1 MATSIQEYLRRAEQD
16 PMYAG
21 RRETQDIRNAL
32 QSISSYQTSK
42 AVGQALGVDA
52 EAQPKKGIVT
62 RVLGDIIG
70 APGRAIKAGVADI
83 IGFDDPRLREQG
95 VLGSAVR
102 GFRGDIDI
110 TGGDLIDADRA
121 QGRLGRAA
129 RLAGA
134 FAIDVGLDPVTYI
147 GTPAALG
154 RKAAVIQASY
164 GAGKI
169 FKSAA
174 AARSKAT
181 GETVEAAENALRGQL
196 FNRSSEGQQLNQLRT
211 TRNVSDEEIKK
222 RIAEQGGD
230 AYMQRIAEAEI
241 GELVGQSLWAE
252 GRQGIIK
259 NLTAEFSQT
268 ANISEDAARVMASE
282 VFTELG
288 PRVRGG
294 LFFVNPF
301 TGREIARVTSGTGE
315 SLGGLGVALNKAR
328 AQIAVRGGRV
338 TQSISGEYGE
348 AFQMIREDI
357 LKYGAGS
364 AGPRSM
370 TLGKYVGA
378 KEMRRIER
386 SVNRGLSREV
396 LNITS
401 EATLLKNKLGMT
413 DDEFNRLLAEG
424 VLNPNNIPDGV
435 AAEVHAV
442 GAKMALSM
450 RRLRENLVESGVSV
464 GDMGETYMPL
474 VATKEGGAFFDKAG
488 NLVARDTGAVG
499 ATGSGAVG
507 FKTERGRDSYF
518 RNVQDLTDEP
528 WRYGYEVGDSVALK
542 PELANIAAV
551 GEQTQQ
557 FIPQGQIDDFRR
569 FVDAKIDQ
577 AAAGRWSLP
586 ETVKGFLEQAK
597 AEGISVSFPS
607 QANLDRVVMRPFET
621 DVIKITQG
629 YFSGAVPRIA
639 RRAMLDAGV
648 RSGVLQ
654 VRDAATSQ
662 ELTDRV
668 GRQWMADYA
677 GVAKELQSNP
687 GIAKLVANGALD
699 GETLTAVAMLDEQ
712 NLVKIIDNMG
722 LDRSL
727 PNTQAQA
734 AVVEEALANVA
745 QMHRISRVTDE
756 QLAVIRNAAD
766 RLEALDDVVSS
777 FDGIVGELVEAGL
790 TGDEITTLVT
800 SSRQALERVTAES
813 PERVLRLFGT
823 PAEEVLTTRAVLTP
837 ADEVAARFGFER
849 IGAAPDVPGVV
860 SVPSEFQDY
869 RTIRG
874 VRSLIEERHRVLS
887 NPDRMQKFFND
898 VYDPAFLTWKTGAT
912 VGRGPGYTFLNMVG
926 NLYMNH
932 LGGISALD
940 HQLSAKVIQLSRE
953 AAKEAADAAK
963 ATGIKVAAKDA
974 PMVLAAETD
983 AILKAKLD
991 ALPKIGDKTMY
1002 QLLTDAIDGGMID
1015 SSQIGEALNVI
1026 RRSGVA
1032 VTPEALGASGVVRN
1046 VFEDAATTRSGRAGQ
1061 YVVDKLMNNPYQ
1073 RLANTVNTNVETWT
1087 RFAAYIDGYRATQ
1100 SIDAALDRM
1109 FLLQFD
1115 YGDLASGDKIARR
1128 VMPFYVWTRNNV
1140 PAQFRAMF
1148 VQPGKIRRFMAAQ
1161 DAFKEA
1167 LIADEEDSWLQ
1178 EVLPEYIGEAG
1189 GFASRLKSA
1198 DGDNVA
1204 FAGKMP
1210 YHDLER
1216 LFQIGGRFGMGM
1228 NRRELW
1234 QMLGPFTSILE
1245 MVSGKDLTSGG
1256 EFAPEGVEAT
1266 GWRSVLGA
1274 VPGVSNVG
1282 QYGERRIRSG
1292 VDRAIGDL
1300 LPQVGTVE
1308 RALSGAAD
1316 LTRRAGGPEGLARTI
1331 EAPAGQRMRERG
1343 ISNLLNVSG
1352 VSPLLGV
1359 SATTLTP
1366 RTISSSVR
1374 GRSRRQRAV
1383 ISEAAGRMQVS
1394 QEWVRQELQ
1403 KGFTPEELA
1412 IRIAQGEGGLEEFEA
1427 ERDAAQRPPSQRY
1440 GTILDDLRRGSAVT
1454 DLGYGRRQSPGP
1466 ALFGG
1471 R

>member
-42 AVGQALGVDA
+42 AVGQTLGVDA
-52 EAQPKKGIVT
+52 EAQPKKGIIT
-62 RVLGDIIG
+62 RVLGDVLG
-70 APGRAIKAGVADI
+70 APSRAIKAGVADI
-83 IGFDDPRLREQG
+83 IGLDDPRLAEQG
-95 VLGSAVR
+95 FLGSAAR

-110 TGGDLIDADRA
+110 TGGDFIDADRA

-134 FAIDVGLDPVTYI
+134 FAIDVGLDPLTYI

-154 RKAAVIQASY
+154 RKAATVQAGY

-174 AARSKAT
+174 AARAKAT
-181 GETVEAAENALRGQL
+181 GETAEAAESSLRGQL
-196 FNRSSEGQQLNQLRT
+196 FYRSSEGQQLNQLRN
-211 TRNVSDEEIKK
+211 TRNVPDEEIKR

-241 GELVGQSLWAE
+241 GDLVGQSLWGE
-252 GRQGIIK
+252 GRQGILK
-259 NLTAEFSQT
+259 NLTEEF
-268 ANISEDAARVMASE
+268 ARAGNISEDAARVMASE

-294 LFFVNPF
+294 IFFVNPF

-315 SLGGLGVALNKAR
+315 SLGVLGVAANRAR
-328 AQIAVRGGRV
+328 AQIATRTGRI
-338 TQSISGEYGE
+338 TKDFSGEYGA
-348 AFQMIREDI
+348 AFQMLREDI
-357 LKYGAGS
+357 VKYGAGS
-364 AGPRSM
+364 VGPRSM
-370 TLGKYVGA
+370 TLGKYVGM

-386 SVNRGLSREV
+386 TVNKGLGRE
-396 LNITS
+396 LTNITS
-401 EATLLKNKLGMT
+401 EATLLKEKLGLA
-413 DDEFNRLLAEG
+413 DEEFNRLLAEG
-424 VLNPNNIPDGV
+424 VLNPNNIPEGV
-435 AAEVHAV
+435 AADVHAV
-442 GAKMALSM
+442 GIKMALGM
-450 RRLRENLVESGVSV
+450 RRLRQNLVESGVAV

-474 VATKEGGAFFDKAG
+474 VATREGGAFFDKAG
-488 NLVARDTGAVG
+488 NLVARETGAVG

-528 WRYGYEVGDSVALK
+528 WRYGYQVGDSVALK

-551 GEQTQQ
+551 GEQVQQ
-557 FIPQGQIDDFRR
+557 FIPQGQIDEFRR
-569 FVDAKIDQ
+569 LIDAKIDQ
-577 AAAGRWSLP
+577 AAAGRWQLP
-586 ETVKGFLEQAK
+586 DSVTALLDDLR
-597 AEGISVSFPS
+597 AEGIRISAPNR
-607 QANLDRVVMRPFET
+607 ANLEQVVMRPFET
-621 DVIKITQG
+621 DVIKVTQG
-629 YFSGAVPRIA
+629 YFSGAAPRIA
-639 RRAMLDAGV
+639 RRAMIDAGV

-654 VRDAATSQ
+654 IRDVATSK
-662 ELTDRV
+662 EMTDRV
-668 GRQWMADYA
+668 GRQWMADYVK
-677 GVAKELQSNP
+677 VAKGLQTNP
-687 GIAKLVANGALD
+687 GIAKLVADGVLD
-699 GETLTAVAMLDEQ
+699 GDTLTAVAMLDEQ
-712 NLVKIIDNMG
+712 NLIRIIDNMG

-727 PNTQAQA
+727 PNTQQQA

-745 QMHRISRVTDE
+745 QLHRVGRVPDE
-756 QLAVIRNAAD
+756 QLAMIKNAAD
-766 RLEALDDVVSS
+766 SLELVDDVASS
-777 FDGIVGELVEAGL
+777 FDSIIGELVEAGL
-790 TGDEITTLVT
+790 TSSEIDTLVV
-800 SSRQALERVTAES
+800 SARNALQEVSQES
-813 PERVLRLFGT
+813 PELVSRLLRT
-823 PAEEVLTTRAVLTP
+823 PADEVLATRAVQTP
-837 ADEVAARFGFER
+837 ADEVAQRFGFER
-849 IGAAPDVPGVV
+849 IGAAADAPGVV
-860 SVPSEFQDY
+860 AVPSDFQDY

-887 NPDRMQKFFND
+887 NPSGIEKFFKD

-940 HQLSAKVIQLSRE
+940 HQLSAKVLQLSRE
-953 AAKEAADAAK
+953 AAKEAAEAAK
-963 ATGIKVAAKDA
+963 AKGIKVAAKDA

-983 AILKAKLD
+983 AIFKAKLES
-991 ALPKIGDKTMY
+991 LPKIGDKTMY
-1002 QLLTDAIDGGMID
+1002 QLITDAIDGGMVD

-1026 RRSGVA
+1026 RRSGVE
-1032 VTPEALGASGVVRN
+1032 VTSEALGATSVVRN
-1046 VFEDAATTRSGRAGQ
+1046 VFEDAATTRTGRAGQ
-1061 YVVDKLMNNPYQ
+1061 YAVDKLMNNPYQ
-1073 RLANTVNTNVETWT
+1073 RFANTVNTNVETWT

-1128 VMPFYVWTRNNV
+1128 ILPFYVWTRNNV
-1140 PAQFRAMF
+1140 PAQIRAMF

-1161 DAFKEA
+1161 DAFKEG
-1167 LIADEEDSWLQ
+1167 LTADEEDSWLQ

-1189 GFASRLKSA
+1189 GFASRLKSI

-1204 FAGKMP
+1204 FAGKLP
-1210 YHDLER
+1210 YHDVER

-1234 QMLGPFTSILE
+1234 QMLGPYTSILE
-1245 MVSGKDLTSGG
+1245 MVSGRDFTSGG

-1266 GWRSVLGA
+1266 GWRSALGAAPVLGRT
-1274 VPGVSNVG
+1274 G
-1282 QYGERRIRSG
+1282 QYGERRIPQG
-1292 VDRAIGDL
+1292 VDRAVGDL
-1300 LPQVGTVE
+1300 LPQVGTAE
-1308 RALSGAAD
+1308 RALSGAAY
-1316 LTRRAGGPEGLARTI
+1316 LTRRLGGPEGVARAI
-1331 EAPAGQRMRERG
+1331 EAPAGQTMRDRG
-1343 ISNLLNVSG
+1343 FSNLLNVSG

-1412 IRIAQGEGGLEEFEA
+1412 IRIAQGEGRLEEFEA

-1440 GTILDDLRRGSAVT
+1440 GTILDDLRRGGGVT
-1454 DLGYGRRQSPGP
+1454 DLGYGRPQSPGP